1 MRAVIQRVKRAGVV
15 IDGRLHSEISKGLLI
30 LVAVGNN
37 DTQADADYLAEKTA
51 QLRIF
56 EDDGGKMNLSVKDVK
71 GELLVVSQFTLYGDC
86 RRGRR
91 PSFTDSARPE
101 KAIPLYEYYV
111 EKLGQ
116 LAGTDVKTGVFAAH
130 MDVELVNDGPV
141 TILLDS
147 GKLF

>member
-1 MRAVIQRVKRAGVV
+1 MRAVIQRVKRAAVV
-15 IDGRLHSEISKGLLI
+15 IDGSPVSEISKGLLI
-30 LVAVGNN
+30 LVAVGSN
-37 DTQADADYLAEKTA
+37 DTQSDADYLAEKTA
-51 QLRIF
+51 ELRIF
-56 EDDGGKMNLSVKDVK
+56 EDADGKMNLSVKDVK
-71 GELLVVSQFTLYGDC
+71 GELLAVSQFTLYGDC

-101 KAIPLYEYYV
+101 TARPLYEYFV
-111 EKLGQ
+111 EKLKQ

-130 MDVELVNDGPV
+130 MEVELVNDGPV